1 MNEILERPRWKR
13 VEYSK
18 TQIITAGKVIKN
30 TAATEEEVK
39 RAMVVIDNW
48 RAAHAYPLH
57 VIYTHLRRMAKE
69 NDEKIIVAERLKRLD
84 SIINKLKREK
94 TMSLWTMQDLGGC
107 RFIVPE
113 LYDVFAY
120 AKKYKKSRIRHKFI
134 KEYNYI
140 TQPKQSG
147 YRSLHYAYKYYS
159 DSLNSPYNNNMLIEL
174 QFRTHLQHLWATAVE
189 TMGVYTK
196 QALKAGQGDDDI
208 KRFFALTSSLL
219 AMKESTALVPNT
231 PTSWSE
237 LMDEII
243 AVNKR
248 KLILDVLSAIRI
260 AIEARKEA
268 MSGKQ
273 GYYLLILN
281 FDTHRLRIVYYKT
294 SQAENANAAYTQ
306 IEKNRVEAKIDAV
319 LVSVSSFQTLKKAY
333 PNYFSD
339 IGEFVTII
347 KNEIAKYK
355 KYSKKGLEEN

>member
-147 YRSLHYAYKYYS
+147 Y
-159 DSLNSPYNNNMLIEL
+159 
-174 QFRTHLQHLWATAVE
+174 
-189 TMGVYTK
+189 
-196 QALKAGQGDDDI
+196 
-208 KRFFALTSSLL
+208 
-219 AMKESTALVPNT
+219 
-231 PTSWSE
+231 
-237 LMDEII
+237 II
-243 AVNKR
+243 R
-248 KLILDVLSAIRI
+248 HS
-260 AIEARKEA
+260 
-268 MSGKQ
+268 
-273 GYYLLILN
+273 YCY
-281 FDTHRLRIVYYKT
+281 
-294 SQAENANAAYTQ
+294 
-306 IEKNRVEAKIDAV
+306 
-319 LVSVSSFQTLKKAY
+319 
-333 PNYFSD
+333 
-339 IGEFVTII
+339 
-347 KNEIAKYK
+347 
-355 KYSKKGLEEN
+355 

>member
-147 YRSLHYAYKYYS
+147 YRSLHYVYKYYS

-243 AVNKR
+243 AAETAHR
-248 KLILDVLSAIRI
+248 
-260 AIEARKEA
+260 
-268 MSGKQ
+268 SGR
-273 GYYLLILN
+273 
-281 FDTHRLRIVYYKT
+281 T
-294 SQAENANAAYTQ
+294 A
-306 IEKNRVEAKIDAV
+306 
-319 LVSVSSFQTLKKAY
+319 
-333 PNYFSD
+333 
-339 IGEFVTII
+339 
-347 KNEIAKYK
+347 
-355 KYSKKGLEEN
+355 

>member
-94 TMSLWTMQDLGGC
+94 TMILWTMQDLGGC

-147 YRSLHYAYKYYS
+147 YRSLHYVYKYYS
-159 DSLNSPYNNNMLIEL
+159 DSLNSEIRNVHHCG
-174 QFRTHLQHLWATAVE
+174 RTD
-189 TMGVYTK
+189 
-196 QALKAGQGDDDI
+196 AGYFPVLPEI
-208 KRFFALTSSLL
+208 FL
-219 AMKESTALVPNT
+219 AGS
-231 PTSWSE
+231 
-237 LMDEII
+237 
-243 AVNKR
+243 
-248 KLILDVLSAIRI
+248 
-260 AIEARKEA
+260 
-268 MSGKQ
+268 
-273 GYYLLILN
+273 Y
-281 FDTHRLRIVYYKT
+281 HRRCEGLRIFTDKMC
-294 SQAENANAAYTQ
+294 
-306 IEKNRVEAKIDAV
+306 
-319 LVSVSSFQTLKKAY
+319 
-333 PNYFSD
+333 
-339 IGEFVTII
+339 
-347 KNEIAKYK
+347 
-355 KYSKKGLEEN
+355 SKLTACR